1 MSSAASRAAQIRL
14 EEQLRSCL
22 DRIAQLEARVAVL
35 ETDKE
40 SAFELVSEFV
50 PPPSVEPTSSSAT
63 SGGRTGSSRLQ
74 EEDRQVVLCHIGDW
88 IKACLAGRRRGLSGR
103 ERLTGGNSCYL
114 VFRNFAGECFNP
126 VAVYSHF
133 GDLAREVKP
142 SGYPGDSIFIGLPS
156 IEDARIVAAAAGCEW
171 PQ

>member
-1 MSSAASRAAQIRL
+1 MFGRSQAGFIR
-14 EEQLRSCL
+14 
-22 DRIAQLEARVAVL
+22 
-35 ETDKE
+35 K
-40 SAFELVSEFV
+40 
-50 PPPSVEPTSSSAT
+50 
-63 SGGRTGSSRLQ
+63 RTIDQRKFLLLG
-74 EEDRQVVLCHIGDW
+74 
-88 IKACLAGRRRGLSGR
+88 
-103 ERLTGGNSCYL
+103 
-114 VFRNFAGECFNP
+114 FRNFAGECFNP